1 MKFKTLY
8 LMMRKSFNDVY
19 KQAIKKCFN
28 SYIFKALTYKI
39 NGSSF
44 KRKDKQAKFKT
55 IVKSKRIGFY

>member
-1 MKFKTLY
+1 
-8 LMMRKSFNDVY
+8 MMRKPFNDVY

-28 SYIFKALTYKI
+28 SYSFKTLTHKI